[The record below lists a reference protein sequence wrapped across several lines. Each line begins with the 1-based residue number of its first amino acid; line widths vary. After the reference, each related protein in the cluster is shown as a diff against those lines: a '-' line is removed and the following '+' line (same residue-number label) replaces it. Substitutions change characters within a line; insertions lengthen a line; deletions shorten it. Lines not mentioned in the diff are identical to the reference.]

1 MTVSDVIKNLNLP
14 ETNLSS
20 EQATQILKV
29 LTEQKQ
35 VNETMLRDLVSVGYV
50 PRTELPQNPIF
61 QAA

>member
-1 MTVSDVIKNLNLP
+1 MSITNIIKNLNLP

-20 EQATQILKV
+20 KQAEQILKV
-29 LTEQKQ
+29 LAEQKQ
-35 VNETMLRDLVSVGYV
+35 VNETMLRDLVSVGCV

>member
-20 EQATQILKV
+20 EQATQILKA

-35 VNETMLRDLVSVGYV
+35 VNETILRDLVSVGCV
-50 PRTELPQNPIF
+50 PRTELPQNTIF
-61 QAA
+61 QEA